1 MCLVYQNY
9 LLRTGGLIHP
19 NCKKSS
25 NSKKK
30 IHLRRNTKEKFKIV
44 TLLRKSSVEK
54 EKGDD
59 GRKRVN

>member
-1 MCLVYQNY
+1 MCQNY
-9 LLRTGGLIHP
+9 RLRTCGLIHP

-25 NSKKK
+25 NLKKK
-30 IHLRRNTKEKFKIV
+30 HLRRNTKEKFKIV
-44 TLLRKSSVEK
+44 TLLRKSSAGK